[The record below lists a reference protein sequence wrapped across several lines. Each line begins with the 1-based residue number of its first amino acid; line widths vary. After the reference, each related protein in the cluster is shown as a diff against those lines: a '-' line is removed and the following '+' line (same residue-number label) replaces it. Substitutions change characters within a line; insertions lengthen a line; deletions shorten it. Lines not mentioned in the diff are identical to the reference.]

1 MSAWTFNAVPRPS
14 VTHTVASASA
24 FIRSAFAQETDE
36 IWLILLTISHPDL
49 TDDIRVVHNPVAI
62 TSRGLNFIGFAFELS
77 LPIDAPDRAPIA
89 ELRIDNVSRE
99 IAQAVRSI
107 SSAPTVTIEV
117 IRAAAPD
124 VVELSL
130 EGFRL
135 QNVNW
140 DAGSVR
146 GALVLDDIATEP
158 FPAGIFSP
166 AGFPGLI

>member
-1 MSAWTFNAVPRPS
+1 MDLQHVPRPS

-36 IWLILLTISHPDL
+36 IWLILLTVSHPDL

-77 LPIDAPDRAPIA
+77 LPIDAPDRAPVA
-89 ELRIDNVSRE
+89 ELRIDNVSQE

-117 IRAAAPD
+117 IRAADPD
-124 VVELSL
+124 TVELTL
-130 EGFRL
+130 
-135 QNVNW
+135 
-140 DAGSVR
+140 
-146 GALVLDDIATEP
+146 
-158 FPAGIFSP
+158 
-166 AGFPGLI
+166 